1 MKRNVLAKFAVLLLV
16 STASGHATAERFSLP
31 EFVKEAVQ
39 RSPELGKAQARADA
53 AEAVR
58 DQAKREWLP
67 KVEISGAVGRR
78 HLENNARIAAGI
90 SAIDQSPLY
99 GAISVEQP
107 VLDFGRRSS
116 EIKAQS
122 ANLDAA
128 LADEAYVRQEV
139 TLSLA
144 RTYIFVAMQQELVK
158 STRENVSFHES
169 TVADI
174 EASLKNGILSI
185 AELQQAT
192 ERLQSARVQLTQA
205 EVDLAAAQAEMSLH
219 LGREVGAVDLA
230 EAPSARS
237 VMPANID
244 EVLSTAEKVD
254 PSIKAASKRL
264 DAASSGTSRA
274 RRERLPTVSLQGS
287 YRRGRDF
294 DGFRGESKEANGLL
308 MMRWPLFDG
317 GVSIARVREADAKEE
332 EAAFDLTRAQRDSAI
347 RARSGWLRLQAWRK
361 RLAELE
367 SRKSVAAALLDSYR
381 QQFGI
386 GRRSLLDLLDAQASL
401 NAAATEA
408 STARA
413 GGLLAE
419 YALLAQLQQLNAFLA
434 VNPDRV
440 DASVFGPR

>member
-1 MKRNVLAKFAVLLLV
+1 MKRRLLARFVVLLLA
-16 STASGHATAERFSLP
+16 STASRQVAAERFNLP
-31 EFVKEAVQ
+31 EFVQEAVR
-39 RSPELGKAQARADA
+39 RSPELGKVQARADA

-58 DQAKREWLP
+58 DQARREWLP
-67 KVEISGAVGRR
+67 KVEVSGAVGRR

-99 GAISVEQP
+99 GAVSVEQP
-107 VLDFGRRSS
+107 VFDFGRRSS

-122 ANLDAA
+122 ANFDAA
-128 LADEAYVRQEV
+128 LADEESAKQDVI
-139 TLSLA
+139 LALA
-144 RTYIFVAMQQELVK
+144 RTYILVGMQQEILK
-158 STRENVSFHES
+158 SAQDNVRFHEA

-174 EASLKNGILSI
+174 EASLKSGILSI

-192 ERLQSARVQLTQA
+192 DRLQAARVQFTQA
-205 EVDLAAAQAEMSLH
+205 EVDLAAARTEMALQ
-219 LGREVGAVDLA
+219 LGRELDAVDLA
-230 EAPSARS
+230 EAPSAMS
-237 VMPANID
+237 VTPASLD
-244 EVLSTAEKVD
+244 EVVAMAEKVD

-264 DAASSGTSRA
+264 EAASSGSSRA

-294 DGFRGESKEANGLL
+294 DGFRGESREASGLL

-317 GVSIARVREADAKEE
+317 GVTLARIREADAKED
-332 EAAFDLTRAQRDSAI
+332 EALFDLARAQRDSAM
-347 RARSGWLRLQAWRK
+347 RARSGWLRLQAWQK
-361 RLAELE
+361 RSAELE
-367 SRKSVAAALLDSYR
+367 SRRSVATALLDSYR

-413 GGLLAE
+413 GGLLAA
-419 YALLAQLQQLNAFLA
+419 YALLAQLQELNAFLA
-434 VNPDRV
+434 VSPDRV
-440 DASVFGPR
+440 DTTVFGP